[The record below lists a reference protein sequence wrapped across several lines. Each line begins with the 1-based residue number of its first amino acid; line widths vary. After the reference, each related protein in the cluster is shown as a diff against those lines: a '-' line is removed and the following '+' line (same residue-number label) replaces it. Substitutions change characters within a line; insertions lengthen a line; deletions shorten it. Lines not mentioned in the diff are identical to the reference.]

1 MNQILYTDGTTEDFL
16 GEPSLSEKQGMVG
29 GYTEHL
35 YLSDGRLL
43 IVNQDGL
50 IHGLPKNEQ
59 ASIIA
64 KRTVVGNAVLI
75 TPIK

>member
-1 MNQILYTDGTTEDFL
+1 MNQILYTDGTTEEFL

-29 GYTEHL
+29 GYIEHVTL
-35 YLSDGRLL
+35 PDGKLL
-43 IVNQDGL
+43 IVNEDGL

-64 KRTVVGNAVLI
+64 NRPIVGTAILI
-75 TPIK
+75 TPIQ